1 MLQIR
6 IADPQPAAQRGGILV
21 HRVAAQ
27 QPPQTWSGP
36 LAPVSVRPNSEAVK
50 VVTQQPSPGTH
61 FGCRAD
67 HAGHQLELAR
77 QAVAIGEPACRQG
90 AGGPRD
96 VEVVARGQRPRHDAR
111 GFTFEQVRAGCCD
124 ECMKAS
130 EQAADPNSG
139 LLTPMPTVGAAAYEI
154 RIKMHGASST
164 LRSKQMRFTC
174 CTVSTRQHRKR
185 PRPTLTWL
193 PNVTN

>member
-67 HAGHQLELAR
+67 HAGHQLELIC
-77 QAVAIGEPACRQG
+77 QAITAGESPYSQG
-90 AGGPRD
+90 AGSQRGD
-96 VEVVARGQRPRHDAR
+96 QVASPA
-111 GFTFEQVRAGCCD
+111 
-124 ECMKAS
+124 AS
-130 EQAADPNSG
+130 ERAITRVVSPLSKGVLARHNIG
-139 LLTPMPTVGAAAYEI
+139 LSQRASDTVA
-154 RIKMHGASST
+154 
-164 LRSKQMRFTC
+164 
-174 CTVSTRQHRKR
+174 
-185 PRPTLTWL
+185 
-193 PNVTN
+193 